1 MGLLKGS
8 CRQPS
13 GGDWRACACAQHSD
27 SFTYRHFR
35 QGRDIF
41 LLLSPPPQA
50 SRCLSSEAP
59 FRLGRPGTFCLLKA
73 AFPNAEGQS
82 TRRGMDVKRR
92 EVDQQEHDV
101 ISKKKGPWIS
111 KSRFGQRPDSFETS
125 RAPRDANP
133 MFWMHGASMAVRI
146 SPLTVQRGIPQLLP
160 ISCLWTLIDCGW
172 EFLWIQA
179 R

>member
-101 ISKKKGPWIS
+101 ISKKKAPGFQNRVLVS
-111 KSRFGQRPDSFETS
+111 AQTRLKRA
-125 RAPRDANP
+125 APRGTPTRCFGCTERRWPSA
-133 MFWMHGASMAVRI
+133 F
-146 SPLTVQRGIPQLLP
+146 LP
-160 ISCLWTLIDCGW
+160 
-172 EFLWIQA
+172 
-179 R
+179 